1 MTSSTNSDNQP
12 LFTQEES
19 TNQVQPLDAETMEEQ
34 LDQFLDPV
42 LSFRRSA
49 AGPAKQMSAL
59 NAKEQQFGLHW
70 VGVIAST
77 NAEMAYQYA
86 AHFSDAVIFLQH
98 DLDAVENW
106 TIEAMSAFDER
117 GLQLC
122 IKILHN
128 TKEFSENYFK
138 KQNGIVLEDIKKLLT
153 TFVCGL
159 NGRALKVE
167 PGQYTCT
174 DTETIYLPE
183 IVSDFSSKEDNFF
196 YYKLLTVYQWSQNW
210 FGTWRYDLNEKLN
223 HFDDSVNALKLFHC
237 LESIR
242 LLNRIRFELPGF
254 FRQAEH
260 FIEDFNQ
267 LQHNGVSGQEEWQVV
282 FSVLSEKTARI
293 DDTFE
298 LLNQYY
304 SSLDAYEFSFQGVL
318 LPNKVQHIKER
329 RLKDE
334 KSLFR
339 EALAR
344 LADEKRQAN
353 PEMIEMDK
361 KEPVFDAVLTEDS
374 DMPDGMTFE
383 LTLDGQMIVP
393 PDDVESLISS
403 IIQDIGEIPEE
414 YLVAAGPGKYVA
426 ENNASLKK
434 TDDVWSGAY
443 HEDGAYFYDEWD
455 HVRQHHR
462 KNWCVVREVHITPV
476 YDDFVQKTL
485 TNHLGVVKSLRRNF
499 EALKGEEKLLKR
511 QIDGDDID
519 IDALVESYADV
530 SMGMELNER
539 IFTRMQR
546 EDRNIAVMFMV
557 DMSGSTKGWINQAE
571 REALVLLCESLE
583 MLGDRYAIYGFSGTT
598 RKRCEIYH
606 IKHIDEDYNDKVKA
620 RISGVTAK
628 DYTRMGFAIRHLSA
642 LLEEVEARTKLL
654 ITLSDGKPEDYDG
667 QYRGEYGIEDTR
679 QSLFEARQKGI
690 HPYCITI
697 DKEAGDYLPHM
708 YGAAN
713 YVLIE
718 DINKLPLKVSDIY
731 RKLTA

>member
-1 MTSSTNSDNQP
+1 MKNHTNDILN
-12 LFTQEES
+12 
-19 TNQVQPLDAETMEEQ
+19 AEDMEER
-34 LDQFLDPV
+34 LDQFLDPI

-49 AGPAKQMSAL
+49 VGPAKQMSML
-59 NAKEQQFGLHW
+59 TVEEQQFGLHW
-70 VGVIAST
+70 VEVIAST

-86 AHFSDAVIFLQH
+86 AHFSDAILLLRH
-98 DLDAVENW
+98 DLNAVENW

-122 IKILHN
+122 IKVLHN

-138 KQNGIVLEDIKKLLT
+138 KQHGIMLDDIKKLLT
-153 TFVCGL
+153 VFVCGL
-159 NGRALKVE
+159 NGRSLKIE
-167 PGQYTCT
+167 AAEQTCT

-183 IVSDFSSKEDNFF
+183 VVSKYPTKEENFF
-196 YYKLLTVYQWSQNW
+196 YFKLLTVYQWAQNW
-210 FGTWRYDLNEKLN
+210 FGTWRYDLNEKFN
-223 HFDDSVNALKLFHC
+223 QFDDPVRALKLFHC
-237 LESIR
+237 FESIR
-242 LLNRIRFELPGF
+242 LLSRIRYELPGF
-254 FRQAEH
+254 FRQAEN
-260 FIEDFNQ
+260 FLNDYNE
-267 LQHNGVSGQEEWQVV
+267 LQTKTLLTHDDLPENNNLNANKEWQSI
-282 FSVLSEKTARI
+282 FSKLSEKQSRV
-293 DDTFE
+293 DDTLD
-298 LLNQYY
+298 LLEQYY
-304 SSLDAYEFSFQGVL
+304 SLIEAVDFSFQGVL
-318 LPNKVQHIKER
+318 LVNKVQNIKTR
-329 RLKDE
+329 RLSDE
-334 KSLFR
+334 KTLFR

-344 LADEKRQAN
+344 LADEKHQAN
-353 PEMIEMDK
+353 SESVETFEMDK
-361 KEPVFDAVLTEDS
+361 KKPDFDTVLIEDI
-374 DMPDGMTFE
+374 DLPDGATFE
-383 LTLDGQMIVP
+383 LTLDGQVIVP
-393 PDDVESLISS
+393 PDDVESLMSS

-414 YLVAAGPGKYVA
+414 YLVAAGPGKYVT
-426 ENNASLKK
+426 ENEVSANK
-434 TDDVWSGAY
+434 TDGVWSGAY
-443 HEDGAYFYDEWD
+443 HEEGAYFYDEWD

-462 KNWCVVREVHITPV
+462 KNWCVVREVRVMPV

-485 TNHLGVVKSLRRNF
+485 SNHMGIVKTLRRNF

-511 QIDGDDID
+511 QINGDDID
-519 IDALVESYADV
+519 IDAVVESYAEL

-546 EDRNIAVMFMV
+546 DDRNIAVMFMV

-606 IKHIDEDYNDKVKA
+606 IKHIDENYNDKVRA
-620 RISGVTAK
+620 RISGVSAK
-628 DYTRMGFAIRHLSA
+628 DYTRMGFAIRHLTA
-642 LLEEVEARTKLL
+642 LLEEVEAKTKLL

-667 QYRGEYGIEDTR
+667 QYRGKYGIEDTR
-679 QSLFEARQKGI
+679 QSLFEAREKGI

-713 YVLIE
+713 YVVIE

>member
-1 MTSSTNSDNQP
+1 MQALN
-12 LFTQEES
+12 
-19 TNQVQPLDAETMEEQ
+19 AEDMEEQ
-34 LDQFLDPV
+34 LDQYLDPV

-49 AGPAKQMSAL
+49 AGPAKQMAAL
-59 NAKEQQFGLHW
+59 STQEQQFGLHW
-70 VGVIAST
+70 VEVIALT

-86 AHFSDAVIFLQH
+86 AHFSEAVLFLQH
-98 DLDAVENW
+98 DLDAVEHW
-106 TIEAMSAFDER
+106 TIAAMSAFDER

-122 IKILHN
+122 IKVLHN

-138 KQNGIVLEDIKKLLT
+138 KQHGIVLDDIKKLLSA
-153 TFVCGL
+153 FVCGL
-159 NGRALKVE
+159 NGRTLKIE
-167 PGQYTCT
+167 AAEQICT

-183 IVSDFSSKEDNFF
+183 IISDYSSKEDNFF
-196 YYKLLTVYQWSQNW
+196 YYKLLTVYQWAQNW
-210 FGTWRYDLNEKLN
+210 FGTWRYDLNEQFN
-223 HFDDSVNALKLFHC
+223 QFDDPVKALKLFHC

-242 LLNRIRFELPGF
+242 LLNRIRYELPGF
-254 FRQAEH
+254 FRQAEN
-260 FIEDFNQ
+260 FLGDYLELQNNEQWQ
-267 LQHNGVSGQEEWQVV
+267 LI
-282 FSVLSEKTARI
+282 FSELAHKTI
-293 DDTFE
+293 KVDDTLL
-298 LLNQYY
+298 LLNKHY
-304 SSLDAYEFSFQGVL
+304 SLLQPRDFSFQGVL
-318 LPNKVQHIKER
+318 LPNKVQHIKDR

-334 KSLFR
+334 KNLFR

-344 LADEKRQAN
+344 LADEKIQAK
-353 PEMIEMDK
+353 PDIVEMDK
-361 KEPVFDAVLTEDS
+361 TDPVFDSIIAEDS
-374 DMPDGMTFE
+374 EMPDGMTFE
-383 LTLDGQMIVP
+383 LTLDGQVIVP
-393 PDDVESLISS
+393 PDDVESLMSS

-414 YLVAAGPGKYVA
+414 YLVAAGPGKYVT
-426 ENNASLKK
+426 ENNATSKK

-443 HEDGAYFYDEWD
+443 HEEGAYFYDEWD
-455 HVRQHHR
+455 HVRQHYR
-462 KNWCVVREVHITPV
+462 KNWCVVREVRVTPV
-476 YDDFVQKTL
+476 YDDFVQQTL
-485 TNHLGVVKSLRRNF
+485 ANHMGVVKSLRRNF

-511 QIDGDDID
+511 QINGDDID
-519 IDALVESYADV
+519 IDALVESYAEL

-539 IFTRMQR
+539 VFTRMQR

-620 RISGVTAK
+620 RISGVSAK
-628 DYTRMGFAIRHLSA
+628 DYTRMGFAIRHLTA

-697 DKEAGDYLPHM
+697 DKQAGDYLPHM

-731 RKLTA
+731 RKLTT